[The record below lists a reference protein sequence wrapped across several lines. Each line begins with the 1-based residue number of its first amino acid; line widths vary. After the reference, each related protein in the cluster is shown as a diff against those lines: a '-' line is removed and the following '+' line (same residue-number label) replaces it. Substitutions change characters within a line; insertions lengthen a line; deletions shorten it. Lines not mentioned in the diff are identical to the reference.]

1 MDFWSLLL
9 NPNQDNQEDLAKLND
24 YGSKINN
31 LVEEINTHFDKM
43 QKLKHNDQE
52 VIRCYADFLYDIL
65 NDKEKA
71 SSFKSRLNEIEGAK
85 QNYDDMNLLN
95 IDVNA
100 LSSSDEYQYV
110 ILSAQPDKLGIITN
124 ISLGVCTLFG
134 YARSE
139 IIGKNIEFIMP
150 EVYHRYHKNI
160 LLNKI
165 NDYRKNNFT
174 GLQSAKSYKPVF
186 KDIYSFGKNKSRYLI
201 PLNFK
206 VAYIPNDEQN
216 DSVFVAKITSDT
228 FNMGVSQQAQTCY
241 VLVNQV
247 FVIQS
252 FTANSVST
260 LGLNSNAINNG
271 TMDILKFIKEFGEEF
286 SKLDLEDKTPEQIVG
301 LKKLIIANKF
311 KSSIPIT
318 WKMYENGK
326 GKSSMLQ
333 SELNNCMQNFIINFF
348 KKFHFYFSNK

>member
-52 VIRCYADFLYDIL
+52 VIRCYADFLYEIL

-71 SSFKSRLNEIEGAK
+71 NSYKSRLNEIEGAK

-100 LSSSDEYQYV
+100 LSSSDEYQYI

-134 YARSE
+134 YARNE
-139 IIGKNIEFIMP
+139 IIGKDIEFVMP
-150 EVYHRYHKNI
+150 DVYHRHHKNI
-160 LLNKI
+160 LMNKI

-174 GLQSAKSYKPVF
+174 GLQTSKTYKPVF
-186 KDIYSFGKNKSRYLI
+186 KDIYTFGKNKSRYLI
-201 PLNFK
+201 PVNFK
-206 VAYIPNDEQN
+206 VAYLPNEEQN
-216 DSVFVAKITSDT
+216 DSVFVAKIASDS
-228 FNMGVSQQAQTCY
+228 FNIGVSQQVQTCY

-260 LGLNSNAINNG
+260 LSLNSNTINNG

-286 SKLDLEDKTPEQIVG
+286 TKLDLEDKTSEQIMG
-301 LKKLIIANKF
+301 LKKIIIANKF
-311 KSSIPIT
+311 KNTIPVT
-318 WKMYENGK
+318 WKMFENGK
-326 GKSSMLQ
+326 GKSNIMPSDI
-333 SELNNCMQNFIINFF
+333 NC
-348 KKFHFYFSNK
+348 KKFYFKLNQFVFYY

>member
-31 LVEEINTHFDKM
+31 LVEEINNHFDKM

-52 VIRCYADFLYDIL
+52 VIRYYADFLSDIL

-71 SSFKSRLNEIEGAK
+71 NNYKSRLNEIEGAK

-100 LSSSDEYQYV
+100 LSSSDEYQY
-110 ILSAQPDKLGIITN
+110 IIISAQPDKIGVITN

-134 YARSE
+134 YTRNE

-150 EVYHRYHKNI
+150 EIYHKHHKNI

-165 NDYRKNNFT
+165 NDYRKNNFI
-174 GLQSAKSYKPVF
+174 GAQISKNYKPVF

-201 PLNFK
+201 PVNFK
-206 VAYIPNDEQN
+206 VAYLPNDEQN
-216 DSVFVAKITSDT
+216 DSVFVAKIATET
-228 FNMGVSQQAQTCY
+228 FNMGVNQQTQTCY
-241 VLVNQV
+241 VLANPY
-247 FVIQS
+247 FVIQN

-271 TMDILKFIKEFGEEF
+271 TMEILKFIKEFGEEF
-286 SKLDLEDKTPEQIVG
+286 IKLDLEDKTPEQI
-301 LKKLIIANKF
+301 LAYKKFIVNNKF
-311 KSSIPIT
+311 KNTMPIT
-318 WKMYENGK
+318 WKMFENSK
-326 GKSSMLQ
+326 GKSSMLP
-333 SELNNCMQNFIINFF
+333 SELNNCKIQ
-348 KKFHFYFSNK
+348 KSNLYLF